1 MKGGSETGQT
11 EQGFD
16 AKCELRLT
24 KQCTAMT
31 LLGAGEIGGGTT
43 VGAAS
48 AVARSEMAAAGVEAS
63 EAGDARCFEWPAG
76 CIGPHSCAALN
87 LKLSD
92 KTIRGD
98 RNAPCVLQL
107 TASYSPPGGGRRLRV
122 VTLAL
127 PRAQKGAP
135 PQALLPAFDQQA
147 AAALLVRMAAQKADS
162 GASTESVVGWLDEL
176 LIKMMKSL
184 AQYRKGDP
192 ASVVPPPPLA
202 QLPQLIFHLRRS
214 GVLRVAGFSPDR
226 TAAFR
231 LLASSLSVFSTLVL
245 IQPTLTGLEPGRPPA
260 PLPLDSASIAPSRT
274 LLLDT
279 FQQVVLCHGAHVA
292 AWMKEKDGKENPE
305 LQKLLDDSRE
315 RAAAL
320 AANRFPAPERIE
332 CTQYSSK
339 ARYLTQKLHADVSLL
354 DFLRALYKTTVE

>member
-1 MKGGSETGQT
+1 MPDDEGRQLTPATLEVLREWMATALQQPFRLLYANHAHALCRDGAPVRHAWNAPGAYPVSRPLQDGS
-11 EQGFD
+11 
-16 AKCELRLT
+16 
-24 KQCTAMT
+24 
-31 LLGAGEIGGGTT
+31 
-43 VGAAS
+43 
-48 AVARSEMAAAGVEAS
+48 AAATGAFVLDEAVDGGAVLHPSAIEAS
-63 EAGDARCFEWPAG
+63 TSAMEVMAVSAT
-76 CIGPHSCAALN
+76 N
-87 LKLSD
+87 
-92 KTIRGD
+92 
-98 RNAPCVLQL
+98 
-107 TASYSPPGGGRRLRV
+107 
-122 VTLAL
+122 
-127 PRAQKGAP
+127 
-135 PQALLPAFDQQA
+135 
-147 AAALLVRMAAQKADS
+147 AALLVRMAAQKADS

-292 AWMKEKDGKENPE
+292 AWMKEKEPKENPE

-354 DFLRALYKTTVE
+354 DFLRALSKTTVE

>member
-1 MKGGSETGQT
+1 
-11 EQGFD
+11 
-16 AKCELRLT
+16 
-24 KQCTAMT
+24 
-31 LLGAGEIGGGTT
+31 
-43 VGAAS
+43 
-48 AVARSEMAAAGVEAS
+48 
-63 EAGDARCFEWPAG
+63 
-76 CIGPHSCAALN
+76 
-87 LKLSD
+87 
-92 KTIRGD
+92 
-98 RNAPCVLQL
+98 
-107 TASYSPPGGGRRLRV
+107 
-122 VTLAL
+122 
-127 PRAQKGAP
+127 
-135 PQALLPAFDQQA
+135 
-147 AAALLVRMAAQKADS
+147 MAAQKADS

-192 ASVVPPPPLA
+192 ASVGAAAAARAAAAAHLPPPPL
-202 QLPQLIFHLRRS
+202 

-260 PLPLDSASIAPSRT
+260 PLPPDSASIAPSRT

-292 AWMKEKDGKENPE
+292 AWMKEKDQKENPE

-320 AANRFPAPERIE
+320 AANRFARPSG
-332 CTQYSSK
+332 SS
-339 ARYLTQKLHADVSLL
+339 ARST
-354 DFLRALYKTTVE
+354 RARRGT